1 MSDGTKTLY
10 ERLGGY
16 SAIAAVAN
24 DLLPR
29 LRADPQLGRFWAHR
43 GEDGI
48 MREKQLLIDF
58 LCASAGGPMYYR
70 GRDMALAHRGM
81 RISESDWNVFLG
93 HAAATLAKF
102 KVPDAE
108 QGELVKFVQ
117 AEERDCRIAGCLAGT
132 L

>member
-1 MSDGTKTLY
+1 MSMKTLY

-16 SAIAAVAN
+16 DAVSAVAN

-29 LRADPQLGRFWAHR
+29 LRNDPQLGRFWSHR
-43 GEDGI
+43 AEDSI
-48 MREKQLLIDF
+48 QREKQLLIDY
-58 LCASAGGPMYYR
+58 LCLAGGPMYYR

-81 RISESDWNVFLG
+81 RINESDWNVFLG

-102 KVPDAE
+102 KVPEAE

-117 AEERDCRIAGCLAGT
+117 GLKKDIVE
-132 L
+132 